1 MSERGNEESIW
12 KPLWS
17 DVSAKIDRELPGEP
31 LWSQAIPIENGDVA
45 EGVAIRREGPTE
57 GEPEGADEAR
67 TPAGYLLVYFRL
79 VPVSVAPS
87 GEMITHPSGCTR
99 SGVPGGA
106 EGGADDWDVE
116 VGYQEPFD
124 TLGDAKREAGEILA
138 GLPTPEHMEGRG
150 YDFFLRLL
158 RNPSE
163 HE

>member
-12 KPLWS
+12 RPLWS

-57 GEPEGADEAR
+57 GDPEGDDEAR
-67 TPAGYLLVYFRL
+67 APTGYLLVYFRL

-87 GEMITHPSGCTR
+87 GEMI
-99 SGVPGGA
+99 GGRA
-106 EGGADDWDVE
+106 EGGADNWDIE

-124 TLGDAKREAGEILA
+124 TLGGAKKEAGEILA

-158 RNPSE
+158 RDPSE

>member
-45 EGVAIRREGPTE
+45 EGVAIRRAGSSEGD
-57 GEPEGADEAR
+57 PEAGDEAR
-67 TPAGYLLVYFRL
+67 APTGYLLVYFRL

-87 GEMITHPSGCTR
+87 GQMIG
-99 SGVPGGA
+99 GGA

-116 VGYQEPFD
+116 IGYQEPFD
-124 TLGDAKREAGEILA
+124 TLGDAKYEAGEILA

-158 RNPSE
+158 RDPSE

>member
-12 KPLWS
+12 RPLWS

-57 GEPEGADEAR
+57 GDPEGDAEGRAP
-67 TPAGYLLVYFRL
+67 TGYLLVYFRL
-79 VPVSVAPS
+79 VPLSVAPS
-87 GEMITHPSGCTR
+87 GEMVTRR

-116 VGYQEPFD
+116 IGYKEPFD
-124 TLGDAKREAGEILA
+124 TLGDAKHEAGEILA

-158 RNPSE
+158 RDPSE
-163 HE
+163 RE